1 MLRKRRVARECDR
14 DMRGPGRS
22 QQTPHHRREAVQAVS
37 REPLPIR
44 KEGYGVGRTVQQAI
58 PINEVKHASDTPEAM
73 ATDRAPRP
81 CDHRRDGSDRT
92 RNRGTCRDVSA
103 VGEEKELGSAVSL
116 PLSPFLMDGPPAVQG
131 CHRAIGPEPFAFD
144 LKLLW
149 G

>member
-58 PINEVKHASDTPEAM
+58 PINEVEHASDTPEAM
-73 ATDRAPRP
+73 ATDRAHRP
-81 CDHRRDGSDRT
+81 CDHQRDGSDRT
-92 RNRGTCRDVSA
+92 RNRATYRDVSA
-103 VGEEKELGSAVSL
+103 ASEEKGPGSAASL
-116 PLSPFLMDGPPAVQG
+116 RLSPFLMGASPAVPG
-131 CHRAIGPEPFAFD
+131 CHCA
-144 LKLLW
+144 
-149 G
+149 